1 MQAFK
6 LNLTVKVPE
15 NEAQRTQLESCSISS
30 LLESYLLNFYGKE
43 VPIEKNEY
51 DGTGV
56 ALFAYMHDGKLSY
69 FLILESPIKA
79 VDINL
84 VTENGKYAPSDVYN
98 LELGVDG
105 ILDIYQYT
113 GTDSDLILLFNRM
126 CKMCEL
132 EYNDDNI
139 PTTLSELDT
148 LISKNYSFAELVGM
162 KDGYYSLNLKP
173 EHQLTQLD
181 NYSWLNEHE
190 IGDWIKSNIDSNLSA
205 KMDLSEYITNY
216 CE

>member
-56 ALFAYMHDGKLSY
+56 ALFAYMHDCKLSY

-84 VTENGKYAPSDVYN
+84 VTEKN
-98 LELGVDG
+98 
-105 ILDIYQYT
+105 ILKFRLKNT
-113 GTDSDLILLFNRM
+113 R
-126 CKMCEL
+126 K
-132 EYNDDNI
+132 
-139 PTTLSELDT
+139 LDR
-148 LISKNYSFAELVGM
+148 KV
-162 KDGYYSLNLKP
+162 LNLIRN
-173 EHQLTQLD
+173 Q
-181 NYSWLNEHE
+181 E
-190 IGDWIKSNIDSNLSA
+190 IQAIIK
-205 KMDLSEYITNY
+205 
-216 CE
+216 

>member
-1 MQAFK
+1 MQAVKF
-6 LNLTVKVPE
+6 NLTVKVPE

-30 LLESYLLNFYGKE
+30 LLESYLLDFHGKE

-51 DGTGV
+51 DGSGV
-56 ALFAYMHDGKLSY
+56 AQFAYMHEGKLSY
-69 FLILESPIKA
+69 FLVLESPIKA

-84 VTENGKYAPSDVYN
+84 VTENGKYVPSDGFN

-105 ILDIYQYT
+105 TLDVYHYT

-126 CKMCEL
+126 CKMCDL
-132 EYNDDNI
+132 EYNDDDI

-148 LISKNYSFAELVGM
+148 LISKNYSFAELVEM
-162 KDGYYSLNLKP
+162 KDAWYLSGS

-190 IGDWIKSNIDSNLSA
+190 IGNWIKSNIDSNLSA

>member
-30 LLESYLLNFYGKE
+30 LLESYLLDFYGKE
-43 VPIEKNEY
+43 VSIEKTEY

-105 ILDIYQYT
+105 ILDIYHYT

-126 CKMCEL
+126 CKMCDL
-132 EYNDDNI
+132 EYNDDDI

-148 LISKNYSFAELVGM
+148 LISKNYSCAELVEM
-162 KDGYYSLNLKP
+162 KDGWYSLGV